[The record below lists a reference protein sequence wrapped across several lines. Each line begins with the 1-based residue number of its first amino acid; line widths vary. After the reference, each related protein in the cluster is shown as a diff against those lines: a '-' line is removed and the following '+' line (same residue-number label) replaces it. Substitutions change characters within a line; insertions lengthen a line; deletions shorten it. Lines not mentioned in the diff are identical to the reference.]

1 MWFGVFSQRS
11 RSSGCSAA
19 AAAGSRA
26 SIGSLCSQVKLLL
39 TVFGKH
45 FAYFSMFWHL
55 LRGRSAEGKTTF
67 VPVLAKTTDGNRAGF
82 FHPRYSHLLF

>member
-1 MWFGVFSQRS
+1 MQQAQMTSLSGGSWFGVFLQRPVCS
-11 RSSGCSAA
+11 GSGRSP
-19 AAAGSRA
+19 AAG
-26 SIGSLCSQVKLLL
+26 SIGSLCSQVKLGR

-67 VPVLAKTTDGNRAGF
+67 VPVVAKKNK
-82 FHPRYSHLLF
+82 P